1 MESEILIEYSDCLN
15 RREWYR
21 ETLIKYNGKKFKV
34 KFAYVNGVYSGFDA
48 AHYLAVLS
56 PSTLTWERVA
66 DIDSICP
73 EMRRGINSWPL
84 EGKADKFTE
93 ECKRYIKMV
102 YSD

>member
-1 MESEILIEYSDCLN
+1 MEMECKIIIEYSDGHN
-15 RREWYR
+15 RWYR

-34 KFAYVNGVYSGFDA
+34 KFAYIKGVYSGFDA

-93 ECKRYIKMV
+93 ECKRYIEMV